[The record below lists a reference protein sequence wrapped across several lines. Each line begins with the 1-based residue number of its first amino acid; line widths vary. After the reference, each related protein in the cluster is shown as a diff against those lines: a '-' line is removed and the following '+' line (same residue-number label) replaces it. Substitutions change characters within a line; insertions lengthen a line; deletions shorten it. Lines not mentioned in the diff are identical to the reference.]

1 VVTVA
6 AVDAEWVRIVS
17 GSHRFAVDVRV
28 LDVAG
33 SALPCPPL
41 PVDELD
47 VSAELSPAGWWSAS
61 LSVPLFG
68 PDGHDWRPS
77 KVDDPLTPWGN
88 RLRISLTVED
98 DNGRTASRLIATVL
112 ISDVDV
118 DRPAGLIRVSCVD
131 VAAELA
137 QYKLPFDHPG
147 PLAQDRSPRNI
158 ASGIVAQARVRG
170 GLADPDD
177 LLLSDTPWKWGGAG
191 RVFQAGVS
199 GLDAVQDIAR
209 LGSAA
214 NMIAADRSGRL
225 RAVQVSPGAPRLT
238 VADGEGGQLVS
249 WRERLTRNGAVN
261 GVIVHV
267 DDTEVDDAVVP
278 ENPQVPGAVVGTPE
292 GPVPPS
298 MEQALKDALLRKV
311 LQALW
316 VARAQLGTGETNGT
330 NKYLQAYGVPAG
342 ADWCDVFVTW
352 VLDQVGAKV
361 PRGYTT
367 WASVLFYV
375 DNAYRRMSQLG
386 QMRKT
391 DPKPMDV
398 IIFGWQHMGFIED
411 GSTWR
416 QGYVTTI
423 EGNNGEMVR
432 RGRASVAECRGW
444 FTPNWIGL

>member
-1 VVTVA
+1 VTVA
-6 AVDAEWVRIVS
+6 ADDAEWVRIVS

-33 SALPCPPL
+33 SPLPCPAL
-41 PVDELD
+41 PVDELE
-47 VSAELSPAGWWSAS
+47 VGAELSPAGWWSAS
-61 LSVPLFG
+61 LTVPLFG
-68 PDGHDWRPS
+68 PDGRDWRPS

-88 RLRISLTVED
+88 RLSIRLSVED
-98 DNGRTASRLIATVL
+98 DNGRTATRQVATVL
-112 ISDVDV
+112 IADVDV

-137 QYKLPFDHPG
+137 QYKLPFDYPG

-158 ASGIVAQARVRG
+158 ASDLVAQARIRG

-177 LLLSDTPWKWGGAG
+177 LLLSSTPWKWGGAG

-199 GLDAVQDIAR
+199 ALDAVQDIAR
-209 LGSAA
+209 LGSPA
-214 NMIAADRSGRL
+214 NMVAADRGGKL
-225 RAVQVSPGAPRLT
+225 RAVQVSPGVSRLGI
-238 VADGEGGQLVS
+238 ADGEGGQLVS
-249 WRERLTRNGAVN
+249 WRERLSRNGAVN

-267 DDTEVDDAVVP
+267 DDTEVDEAVVS
-278 ENPQVPGAVVGTPE
+278 ENPSPPGAVIGMPD
-292 GPVPPS
+292 GAPVPPT
-298 MEQALKDALLRKV
+298 MEEALREALLRKV

-316 VARAQLGTGETNGT
+316 VARAQLGTGEVGGT

-342 ADWCDVFVTW
+342 ADWCDVFVCW
-352 VLDQVGAKV
+352 VLDQVGVKT
-361 PRGYTT
+361 PRGYSD
-367 WASVLFYV
+367 WPSVLFYV
-375 DNAYRRMSQLG
+375 DNAYRRLSQLG
-386 QMRKT
+386 LMRKT

-398 IIFGWQHMGFIED
+398 LIFGWQHMGFIED
-411 GSTWR
+411 ASTWR

-444 FTPNWIGL
+444 FTPNWVGF